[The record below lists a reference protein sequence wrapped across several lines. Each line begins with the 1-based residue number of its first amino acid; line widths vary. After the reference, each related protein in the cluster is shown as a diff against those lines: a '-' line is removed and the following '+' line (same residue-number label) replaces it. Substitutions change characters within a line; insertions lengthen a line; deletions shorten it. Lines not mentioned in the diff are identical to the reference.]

1 MKLITYSTDTP
12 TEARAGIVVGADV
25 IDIGSASG
33 GALPSSLLDVM
44 RRPGWK
50 AELDELVAG
59 GPSSNHSF
67 DDVTLHAPIER
78 PGKLLAAAGN
88 YQAHVDEGGGERVDT
103 SRRTPRIFLKP
114 SSSIIAAGAALS
126 LPTVSDQVDWEIEL
140 AIVIGSEVKDVPEAD
155 ALSAVGGYT
164 IINDVSARSMSWGIE
179 DREVHDWDRFFDW
192 LTGKWVDGFAPLG
205 PWIVT
210 ADEVP
215 DPDSL
220 GLSLEVN
227 GEIWQQATTADMIFS
242 CAALISFCSR
252 ISTLEPGDIIATG
265 TPAGC
270 GVASGHFLT
279 DGDVMIGSVDGL
291 GELRTPVVGR

>member
-1 MKLITYSTDTP
+1 MKLITYSTDTR
-12 TEARAGIVVGADV
+12 TEARAGIVVGTDV

-33 GALPSSLLDVM
+33 GALPPALLDVM

-59 GPSSNHSF
+59 EPMPSHSV
-67 DDVTLHAPIER
+67 DDVSLHAPIER

-88 YQAHVDEGGGERVDT
+88 YQAHVDEGGGGRVET

-114 SSSIIAAGAALS
+114 SSSIIAAGDQLS
-126 LPTVSDQVDWEIEL
+126 LPAVSDQVDWEIEL
-140 AIVIGSEVKDVPEAD
+140 AIVIGSTVKDVSEAD

-179 DREVHDWDRFFDW
+179 NRDVHDWDRFFDW

-210 ADEVP
+210 ADEIP

-220 GLSLEVN
+220 GLSLQVN
-227 GEIWQQATTADMIFS
+227 GEFWQQATTADMIFS
-242 CAALISFCSR
+242 CSALVSFCSR

-270 GVASGHFLT
+270 GVASGRFLT
-279 DGDVMIGSVDGL
+279 DGDVMVGSVEGL
-291 GELRTPVVGR
+291 GELRTPVVGG